1 MKELIKI
8 SEQNGKQAVS
18 ARELHELL
26 NVKKD
31 FSDWCKRMFSY
42 GFIENKDF
50 TPIWGKSTGGRPSTD
65 YALTIECAK
74 EISMLQR
81 TERGKQARQYFIEV
95 EKKYNTLAP
104 QSPLDILES
113 SIKILREQEKRV
125 NVIED
130 KVKMIEAKAKT
141 SPDYFSIIGYASLNG
156 IKNVTL
162 RIAGILGKKA
172 ASICNK
178 NGFIMD
184 TIPDP
189 RFGRIRTY
197 PREVLD
203 EVFRTPIA

>member
-8 SEQNGKQAVS
+8 SDQNGKQAVS
-18 ARELHELL
+18 ARELY
-26 NVKKD
+26 D
-31 FSDWCKRMFSY
+31 FLEVETPFTMWTKRMFEY
-42 GFIENKDF
+42 GFEKDRDF
-50 TPIWGKSTGGRPSTD
+50 ITILLKSKGGRPSTD
-65 YALTIECAK
+65 YALTMECAK

-95 EKKYNTLAP
+95 EKQFTALAP

-113 SIKILREQEKRV
+113 SIKILRDQEKRV
-125 NVIED
+125 TVIED
-130 KVKMIEAKAKT
+130 KVKLIEASTKT

-162 RIAGILGKKA
+162 RIASILGKKA

-203 EVFRTPIA
+203 EVFKTPIA